1 MEIDDM
7 KPFDPAEVDET
18 LTRVV
23 VHNGKTYLLFPYV
36 NATRNEPE
44 YKSIGMPIAGTAA
57 SVQDFH
63 ALTALLVDS
72 GRGFLLRIVFNT
84 PWLTRVADENAG
96 APRAERK

>member
-1 MEIDDM
+1 MEIDDL

-36 NATRNEPE
+36 NATQNEPE
-44 YKSIGMPIAGTAA
+44 YKSIGMTIAGTAA

-63 ALTALLVDS
+63 NLSALLVKS
-72 GRGFLLRIVFNT
+72 GQGFLWRIVFNT
-84 PWLTRVADENAG
+84 PWLIRITEQNAG